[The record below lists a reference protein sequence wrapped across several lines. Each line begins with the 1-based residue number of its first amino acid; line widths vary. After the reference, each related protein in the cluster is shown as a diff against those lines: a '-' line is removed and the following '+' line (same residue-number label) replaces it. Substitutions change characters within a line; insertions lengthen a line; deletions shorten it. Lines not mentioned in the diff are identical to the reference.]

1 MENKIPGEAE
11 VHHTLLPMHS
21 DPVGTTVPPCK
32 LYSGVEFT
40 AKKMGN
46 CLANSYVRIDLENY
60 FKQDKIYYKFG
71 DETVT
76 PAYTLLNLGLGSDMM
91 CKGKTLFSIYIY
103 AHNVTDVAYQ
113 SNMSRFKYGDPN
125 NVTGRTGV
133 YEMGRNIGFKINV
146 PIDFKK

>member
-1 MENKIPGEAE
+1 M
-11 VHHTLLPMHS
+11 T
-21 DPVGTTVPPCK
+21 
-32 LYSGVEFT
+32 
-40 AKKMGN
+40 
-46 CLANSYVRIDLENY
+46 NSYVRIDLENY

-76 PAYTLLNLGLGSDMM
+76 PGYTLLNLGVGSDIM

-103 AHNVTDVAYQ
+103 AHNVGDVAYQ
-113 SNMSRFKYGDPN
+113 SNMSQLKYGDPN
-125 NVTGRTGV
+125 NATGRIGV